1 MKQED
6 SILNKYGKDAGMKV
20 PDGYFQELESNILD
34 SLPPYVSQPKQLELS
49 RWQRIRPYV
58 YLAAMFCGIWLMMKV
73 FHHISEPMTLSLDN
87 PPSGVVQLLEHDLY
101 EPEYINMPLSSDYD
115 LEEEVILSYD
125 SFEDFEKDF
134 QLAMND

>member
-6 SILNKYGKDAGMKV
+6 SIINKYGKDSGMTV
-20 PDGYFQELESNILD
+20 PEGYFQDLESKILD
-34 SLPPYVSQPKQLELS
+34 SLPPYISQPKQIEMS
-49 RWQRIRPYV
+49 KWQRVKPYV

-87 PPSGVVQLLEHDLY
+87 PPSAVVQLLEHELY
-101 EPEYINMPLSSDYD
+101 EQDYISFSTSAEYD
-115 LEEEVILSYD
+115 LEEEVMLNYD

-134 QLAMND
+134 QLTMNE